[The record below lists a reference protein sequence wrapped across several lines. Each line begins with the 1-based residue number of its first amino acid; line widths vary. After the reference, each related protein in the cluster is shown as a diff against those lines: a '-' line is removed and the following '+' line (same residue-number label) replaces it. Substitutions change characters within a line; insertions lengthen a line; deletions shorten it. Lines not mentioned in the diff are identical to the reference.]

1 MTSRVSKNV
10 LVNFL
15 GRGWGAFLSIAF
27 TPLYIKFLGMEAYGL
42 IGVFITLQALLGILD
57 MGLGTAANREM
68 AVLSASE
75 GNLPKIRN
83 FVRTLEWIYWA
94 MAICIAIAVGLSAYP
109 IAHIWIKPQT
119 LQPHEITAAII
130 LMGVVL
136 AVQWP
141 TGLYGGALMGLQQ
154 QTSLNVLTAL
164 FSTVR
169 SVGAVLI
176 LWKVSSSVISFFVW
190 NAFVIVIQTL
200 VIAWYLWRQIRQTN
214 HKPVFEKKLL
224 YEARKFAVEMSGITL
239 MAVAFTQLDKVVLSR
254 VLTLQSFGYYYAASV
269 AAGSLYILI
278 SPIFS
283 AIFPKFSQLVSQKE
297 REQIRSLYDQA
308 SQLMAITIL
317 PLMMIL
323 IFFSYDLLLIWTH
336 NKLTAESGVVVLGLL
351 AVGNAL
357 NGLMNVPYALQ
368 LATGDAK
375 PVLKINACLITIS
388 TPAVIFL
395 ANRWGG
401 EGAAIAW
408 VGYTLAFWIINTFI
422 VNKQFPDLDI
432 RSLIWNGVI
441 KPVSVAFVMVA
452 LGYMVQ
458 WRINSPSQW
467 VNFMIITFTTIAA
480 LFATALSS
488 PAVIRYIKSRR

>member
-15 GRGWGAFLSIAF
+15 GRGWGALLSIAF

-68 AVLSASE
+68 AVLSATK
-75 GNLPKIRN
+75 GNLPQIRN
-83 FVRTLEWIYWA
+83 FVRTLEWIYWGV
-94 MAICIAIAVGLSAYP
+94 AICIAIAVGLSAYP

-119 LQPHEITAAII
+119 LQPHEITSAII

-164 FSTVR
+164 FSTIR
-169 SVGAVLI
+169 SVGAVLV
-176 LWKVSSSVISFFVW
+176 LWKVSSSVTSFFVW
-190 NAFVIVIQTL
+190 NAFVIIIQTL
-200 VIAWYLWRQIRQTN
+200 VIAWYLWRQIRQAG
-214 HKPVFEKKLL
+214 HKPLFEKKML
-224 YEARKFAVEMSGITL
+224 YETRKFAVEMSGITL

-278 SPIFS
+278 GPIFS

-308 SQLMAITIL
+308 SQLMAVTIL
-317 PLMMIL
+317 PLMMVL
-323 IFFSYDLLLIWTH
+323 VFFSYDLLLIWTH
-336 NKLTAESGVVVLGLL
+336 SKLTAESGVVVLGML

-375 PVLKINACLITIS
+375 PILKINACLIAIS
-388 TPAVIFL
+388 TPTVILL

-401 EGAAIAW
+401 MGAAIAW

-422 VNKQFPDLDI
+422 VNRQFPYLDN
-432 RSLIWNGVI
+432 RSWIWNGLI
-441 KPVSVAFVMVA
+441 KPITIAFVVVA
-452 LGYMVQ
+452 LGHLIRQLVD
-458 WRINSPSQW
+458 SPAQW
-467 VNFMIITFTTIAA
+467 VNFIIIVLTAMAA
-480 LFATALSS
+480 VSATVFSS
-488 PAVIRYIKSRR
+488 PAVMRYIKGL